1 MVEKEV
7 MIIGALV
14 VLILVGVAVFTV
26 VTSPPQATTSVTQ
39 QQTVATTLPTTTVS
53 QAVLVVPPTPAN
65 ASIAKLFITA
75 NQLNQMLGST
85 TRYGAYQRTTKNQ
98 LQYALPIAFQP
109 YNITAEYNMT
119 YNATISPAN
128 GNVLAEV
135 IFPSNAA
142 KPFYSYVLA
151 SYPFFNA
158 TLLRLQGANVLS
170 ESVNSTLPGGF
181 TYSSSIFSV
190 NALALNQTGSRT
202 MVFQVMAARTNNTVV
217 LLSLLQLNGTK
228 GLNATT
234 LAQETFQNL
243 G

>member
-26 VTSPPQATTSVTQ
+26 VTGPAPATTSVA
-39 QQTVATTLPTTTVS
+39 QQTAATTLPTTTVT

-65 ASIAKLFITA
+65 ASIAKLFITS
-75 NQLNQMLGST
+75 NQLSAMLGNT

-98 LQYALPIAFQP
+98 LQYALPVAFQS

-119 YNATISPAN
+119 YNATISPTS
-128 GNVLAEV
+128 GNVFAEV
-135 IFPSNAA
+135 IFPTNAA

-158 TLLRLQGANVLS
+158 TLLRLQGATVLG
-170 ESVNSTLPGGF
+170 ESVNSILPGGF
-181 TYSSSIFSV
+181 TYSTSSFSV
-190 NALALNQTGSRT
+190 NALALNQTGSRS
-202 MVFQVMAARTNNTVV
+202 MVFQVMAAMTNNSVV
-217 LLSLLQLNGTK
+217 LLSLLQLNGTNGVNGTK
-228 GLNATT
+228 